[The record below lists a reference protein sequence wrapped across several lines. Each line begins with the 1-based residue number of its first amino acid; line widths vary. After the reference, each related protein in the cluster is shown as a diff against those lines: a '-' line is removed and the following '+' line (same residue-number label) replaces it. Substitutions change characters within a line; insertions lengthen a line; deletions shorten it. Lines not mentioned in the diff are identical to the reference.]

1 MATILEM
8 MLENCK
14 KAGYYPTQNIQKI
27 ANAKNMMFG
36 ESEWRRCPCDGSHE
50 KRYCISE
57 LCRSDIER
65 DGICHCRCYQKAS
78 SDNA

>member
-14 KAGYYPTQNIQKI
+14 KSGYYPTQNIEKI
-27 ANAKNMMFG
+27 AKAKNMMFG
-36 ESEWRRCPCDGSHE
+36 ENEWRRCPCDGSNE
-50 KRYCISE
+50 ARYCISE
-57 LCRSDIER
+57 LCQSDIER

-78 SDNA
+78 SGNK

>member
-14 KAGYYPTQNIQKI
+14 NAGYYPTENIQKI

-36 ESEWRRCPCDGSHE
+36 EGEWRRCPCDGKNE
-50 KRYCISE
+50 KRYCISD

-65 DGICHCRCYQKAS
+65 DGICHCRCYKKVHG
-78 SDNA
+78 DNK